1 MIQLLVKFMTEE
13 KRKESTLKKHMLDVS
28 SYLLSCR
35 LPKNSLSVMPLPL
48 YAGLTVEEQLQVFD
62 PTPKYSRKVIV
73 STNIA
78 EASITLEGIVYVIDV
93 GFVKVKNDNGIV
105 HIIYT
110 RLFLLFRYVRI
121 IPRLEW
127 KLS

>member
-1 MIQLLVKFMTEE
+1 
-13 KRKESTLKKHMLDVS
+13 
-28 SYLLSCR
+28 
-35 LPKNSLSVMPLPL
+35 MPLPL

-110 RLFLLFRYVRI
+110 HLFPLFRYVRI